1 MMKPSGLLVL
11 LTLIF
16 SNFAFSGVNSVSSL
30 SVTDEQQ
37 FKDKIKEVK
46 EIGLKPTDENIYNI
60 CFASS
65 MLLVNAANDAVSGQ
79 YAGDKWIG
87 DLLLINHDEYR
98 TIVKKLIKAGGAMEI
113 KNNPEYFDKNFQM
126 NCRASPEEYI
136 KNYNNI
142 FRLKITNED
151 LKNQW

>member
-1 MMKPSGLLVL
+1 M

-16 SNFAFSGVNSVSSL
+16 SNIAFSSVNSASSL
-30 SVTDEQQ
+30 SVQDEQQ

-46 EIGLKPTDENIYNI
+46 TIGLKPTDENIYNI
-60 CFASS
+60 CLASS
-65 MLLVNAANDAVSGQ
+65 MLILNAANDAISGQ
-79 YAGDKWIG
+79 YVGDKWIG
-87 DLLLINHDEYR
+87 DLLLISHDEYR
-98 TIVKKLIKAGGAMEI
+98 IIVNKLIKTGGVMEI

-126 NCRASPEEYI
+126 KCRASPEEYI

-142 FRLKITNED
+142 FRLKLTNED